1 MQDHATILSL
11 LPIDEIDE
19 ESLGKMLG
27 VKSCTFIRGS
37 EIKNRGPLGGLGL
50 VKKIHRESGGGIF
63 AIYSFDWDHQSRHTA
78 LYILACMVPALRR
91 VAIDTKGVT
100 YPLTWT
106 GLIVNELPS
115 AFSQAIA
122 GRQLVRNVNN
132 RVTGGLKGF
141 TTMRH
146 VAKGSVRRILYLKTD
161 LWFGVKAGGSIGHVA
176 GVINAFLKRGLSID
190 IIAPEK
196 PLLVDESARSIIIR
210 PDNFYRNIHEMSL
223 LFYNR
228 LVLDIGMKALKMKPP
243 DAVYARY
250 ALDSF
255 VPVTISNKLGV
266 PLILEYNGSEVWIK
280 KHWGTSLK
288 LPGIA
293 KKIEDY
299 VLQSADMITVVSKP
313 LKDELLERGID
324 ENRILVNPNAV
335 NPDTFN
341 PDRFSDDEINDLK
354 SSLGIPGGTLVA
366 GFIGTFSPW
375 HGVEVLAKAIP
386 LALKNNSRLHFLLIG
401 GGPLIN
407 RMKDQLR
414 ISDVL
419 NRVTFSGLI
428 PQDEAPKYLMCS
440 DFFLSPHV
448 PNPDRTPFF
457 GSPTKLFEYMA
468 LGKGIIASDLDQL
481 GEILEHEVTALLVK
495 PGNAG
500 ELATAIGRLCDNMEL
515 RGKLGEAAK
524 RKALENHTWDAH
536 VGRILDHLYS
546 LK

>member
-19 ESLGKMLG
+19 ESLSKKLG
-27 VKSCTFIRGS
+27 VKSCTFISGS
-37 EIKNRGPLGGLGL
+37 EIKNRGPVGGLGH
-50 VKKIHRESGGGIF
+50 VRKIHRESGGGIF

-78 LYILACMVPALRR
+78 LYTLACMVPARRR

-100 YPLTWT
+100 YPLTWI
-106 GLIVNELPS
+106 GLIVNELPL
-115 AFSQAIA
+115 AFSQTIA

-132 RVTGGLKGF
+132 RVTEGLKGF
-141 TTMRH
+141 TTRH
-146 VAKGSVRRILYLKTD
+146 PVAKGSVHRILYLKTD
-161 LWFGVKAGGSIGHVA
+161 LWFGVKAGGSVGHVA
-176 GVINAFLKRGLSID
+176 GVINAFLKRGFNID

-196 PLLVDESARSIIIR
+196 PLLVDESARSIIIQ
-210 PDNFYRNIHEMSL
+210 PDKFYRNIREMSL
-223 LFYNR
+223 LHYNQ
-228 LVLDIGMKALKMKPP
+228 LVADIGLKALRENPP

-255 VPVTISNKLGV
+255 VPVTISNELGV
-266 PLILEYNGSEVWIK
+266 PLILEYNGSEVWVE

-288 LPGIA
+288 VPGIA
-293 KKIEDY
+293 KKIEDH
-299 VLQSADMITVVSKP
+299 VLQSADMISVVSQP

-335 NPDTFN
+335 NPDRFN
-341 PDRFSDDEINDLK
+341 PDRFSDDEINNLK

-401 GGPLIN
+401 EGPLFN
-407 RMKDQLR
+407 RVKDRLR

-419 NRVTFSGLI
+419 KRVTFTGLI
-428 PQDEAPKYLMCS
+428 PQDEGPKYLMCS

-448 PNPDRTPFF
+448 PNPDGTPFF

-468 LGKGIIASDLDQL
+468 LGKGIIASDLNQL
-481 GEILEHEVTALLVK
+481 GEILEHEKTALLVK
-495 PGNAG
+495 PGSAQ
-500 ELATAIGRLCDNMEL
+500 ELAGAIGRLCDNMEL
-515 RGKLGEAAK
+515 STKLGEAA
-524 RKALENHTWDAH
+524 RREAIANHTWDAH

>member
-1 MQDHATILSL
+1 
-11 LPIDEIDE
+11 
-19 ESLGKMLG
+19 
-27 VKSCTFIRGS
+27 CTFISGS
-37 EIKNRGPLGGLGL
+37 ELKKNGPVGALGL
-50 VKKIHRESGGGIF
+50 VRKIHRESGGGIF

-78 LYILACMVPALRR
+78 LYTLACMVPARRR

-106 GLIVNELPS
+106 GLVVNELPS

-132 RVTGGLKGF
+132 RVTEGIKGF

-176 GVINAFLKRGLSID
+176 GVINAFLKRGLNID

-196 PLLVDESARSIIIR
+196 PLLLDGAARSIIIR

-223 LFYNR
+223 LYYNE
-228 LVLDIGMKALKMKPP
+228 LVLDIGMKALRENPP

-299 VLQSADMITVVSKP
+299 VLQSADMITVVSLP

-335 NPDTFN
+335 NPDTFD
-341 PDRFSDDEINDLK
+341 PDRFSDDEINNLK

-407 RMKDQLR
+407 RVKDQLR

-419 NRVTFSGLI
+419 KRVTFTGLI

-448 PNPDRTPFF
+448 PNPDGTPFF

-468 LGKGIIASDLDQL
+468 LGKGIVASDLDQL
-481 GEILEHEVTALLVK
+481 GEILEHEITALLVK
-495 PGNAG
+495 PGNAQ

-515 RGKLGEAAK
+515 RAKLGEAA
-524 RKALENHTWDAH
+524 RREAIGNHTWDAH